1 MGLFQTAKVFA
12 QSNKPANSHLQQ
24 VMIRHD
30 NDFLLG
36 TDRYYSA
43 GLFFTYHKQLKKGIF
58 FEDHEQ
64 FFVEVAQQAFTP
76 TDIESIIVEDLD
88 RAYAS
93 FLSVRGGWS
102 LVNRKTVYATNLEV
116 GFTGPLSGAGQLQRW
131 FHRTLVNY
139 TIPNW
144 FSEIGTK
151 VHANLEASV
160 VQEVVVSKQNFGIV
174 LAVQPIIVLGTKDR
188 FLQQNFI
195 AYFGKRGATN
205 ETSAHNQLSLKNE
218 LYFTLNVGFRYVA
231 HNDLLTGVLTENS
244 PALERTIE
252 NWVAHFNFALNYR
265 SNKNLFLIGYK
276 SNTPENLRS
285 SSHRYLTVSYGRSF

>member
-12 QSNKPANSHLQQ
+12 QSNNTSKNELQQ
-24 VMIRHD
+24 IVIQHD

-43 GLFFTYHKQLKKGIF
+43 GLFFTYHKQLKEGIF
-58 FEDHEQ
+58 LKGNEQ
-64 FFVEVAQQAFTP
+64 FFLQIAQQAYTP
-76 TDIESIIVEDLD
+76 TDIESTIIENLD
-88 RAYAS
+88 RPYAS
-93 FLSVRGGWS
+93 YLSARGGWS
-102 LVNRKTVYATNLEV
+102 LVKQKTVYATNLEV

-131 FHRTLVNY
+131 FHRTLVKY

-160 VQEVVVSKQNFGIV
+160 VQEVVVSKQNFGII
-174 LAVQPIIVLGTKDR
+174 LAVQPIVVLGTKDR

-205 ETSAHNQLSLKNE
+205 ETSAHNRLSLKNE
-218 LYFTLNVGFRYVA
+218 LYFTLNAGFRYVA

-244 PALERTIE
+244 PALERTIK

-285 SSHRYLTVSYGRSF
+285 SSHRYLTVAYGRSF